1 LSSLIFL
8 GVGCH
13 GGFHSLN
20 VLVHV
25 QFMRVFCS
33 ARKGRAWGGGG
44 GARAGGKESSVLIDF
59 FFGIFEVNVSN
70 LAEFLN
76 DRTLCLS
83 SGREQ
88 EERGD
93 SNAKCAQKRFSC
105 CGWGGVEDGCEFVGD
120 VY

>member
-1 LSSLIFL
+1 
-8 GVGCH
+8 
-13 GGFHSLN
+13 
-20 VLVHV
+20 
-25 QFMRVFCS
+25 M
-33 ARKGRAWGGGG
+33 GGGW
-44 GARAGGKESSVLIDF
+44 ARAGGKESSVLIDF

-76 DRTLCLS
+76 DRALCLS

-120 VY
+120 ASV